1 MYRCEAQNA
10 NPAPMI
16 QWIVNGILS
25 TNGVTTQT
33 HPPPPR
39 PSGYVTSQHP
49 TGIKVLFYLIKNGFG
64 GKFWIFGR
72 DFQFCFLFNYKGGN
86 FEIFHFDDFSKIFW
100 LSMLIFAGWRV
111 TSDFSLKVLE
121 EDTRIA
127 ITCNAISQG
136 HFGDTMMKKAEL
148 TLTVLSKWMNT
159 LQTRQGLWK
168 TSVNLP

>member
-1 MYRCEAQNA
+1 MRESLKFF
-10 NPAPMI
+10 
-16 QWIVNGILS
+16 IL
-25 TNGVTTQT
+25 T
-33 HPPPPR
+33 
-39 PSGYVTSQHP
+39 
-49 TGIKVLFYLIKNGFG
+49 
-64 GKFWIFGR
+64 IF
-72 DFQFCFLFNYKGGN
+72 L
-86 FEIFHFDDFSKIFW
+86 KIFW

-168 TSVNLP
+168 TSVNLPWYLSRGTILFRGKAGTCFWHSLYTLVALSYSQLLSMLPSLGAQMLSHIRPIQKRSSLLEQKPKDSLNDQKLA